1 MELRKTNLKEL
12 EKAMELLNQIF
23 QGNITFNRLTP
34 VNQKG
39 DAFNVTLR
47 VKDSRGAG
55 ARRGYTGRRLINAC
69 YHVHGYFFQI
79 LFMLN
84 PQIQIKSLNNNISEH
99 NIWGFDRNIGSI
111 MNPLYLS
118 DACNCDIDAIEDNYI
133 NMLKTIQK

>member
-12 EKAMELLNQIF
+12 EKAMELLNKVF
-23 QGNITFNRLTP
+23 NDNIIFNRLT
-34 VNQKG
+34 QIDKKG
-39 DAFNVTLR
+39 NSFRVTLK
-47 VKDSRGAG
+47 VKDSKNIG

-84 PQIQIKSLNNNISEH
+84 PQIQIKSLNNNISEN
-99 NIWGFDRNIGSI
+99 NIWDFDINIGSI

-118 DACNCDIDAIEDNYI
+118 DACHCDFDKIETNYI
-133 NMLKTIQK
+133 NLLKNINQ